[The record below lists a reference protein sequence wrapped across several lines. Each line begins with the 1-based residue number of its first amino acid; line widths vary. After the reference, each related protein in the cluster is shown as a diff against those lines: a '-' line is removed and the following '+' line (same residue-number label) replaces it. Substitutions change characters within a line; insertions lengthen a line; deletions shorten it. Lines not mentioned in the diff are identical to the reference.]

1 MKASGRYQK
10 ILNNRFVFQND
21 HPIGTRSK
29 PIIIL
34 APQSMEEMV
43 RKESSIRE
51 KGEGT
56 VFRVDLKHLIP
67 TECGG

>member
-10 ILNNRFVFQND
+10 ILNNSFVFQND
-21 HPIGTRSK
+21 HPVGTWRAILEVSK

-43 RKESSIRE
+43 RSEQRKQ
-51 KGEGT
+51 
-56 VFRVDLKHLIP
+56 H
-67 TECGG
+67 

>member
-10 ILNNRFVFQND
+10 ILNNRFVFQNN
-21 HPIGTRSK
+21 HPIGTWSK

-43 RKESSIRE
+43 ISKERK
-51 KGEGT
+51 
-56 VFRVDLKHLIP
+56 
-67 TECGG
+67 